1 MKHQLNQEQ
10 RLTWKMTQR
19 LSQAI
24 EMLAY
29 NGQDLVRFLQDQ
41 AEVNPLIEVSVT
53 SPIPKGGQSG
63 SLEFVQSVQEKSFH
77 DHLQD
82 QLVES
87 AIPSTLLPLVQYGI
101 DSLNDH
107 GYLDITVEEWS
118 KVCGASL
125 TETEEALSFIQSL
138 HPAGVGA
145 RSLQECI
152 AIQLKR
158 DQHPMYMIQLVYDH
172 IQWVADQDME
182 SIQDEYGISMEEAKR
197 AIEVIQTCHP
207 RPGIQ
212 YSSVKE
218 DYIVPDGEVLKV
230 KGEWV
235 VRLSPWNTPKVVV
248 DEEMYALSN
257 EHQEASAYL
266 EEKYQHA
273 KWLQMAIEQRK
284 QNMKAIMEEI
294 VKRQVPFFE
303 YGAKEMQSLRMRE
316 VAEVSGV
323 HVSTISRA
331 VRHKYVQSPQ
341 GIVPLRDFFQQGLRM
356 RNGQET
362 STEAIK
368 HLLKETIRTEN
379 KQKPYSDQT
388 LSQMLY
394 DQFGIYISRRTVAKY
409 RESLYIPSSTKRKK
423 RG

>member
-1 MKHQLNQEQ
+1 MKHQLSQEQ
-10 RLTWKMTQR
+10 RLTWRMTQR

-29 NGQDLVRFLQDQ
+29 NGQDLIRFLQDQ
-41 AEVNPLIEVSVT
+41 AEVNPLIELSVS
-53 SPIPKGGQSG
+53 SALPKGGQA
-63 SLEFVQSVQEKSFH
+63 EAAQSDQSSKEKSFR
-77 DHLQD
+77 DHLQE

-87 AIPSTLLPLVQYGI
+87 RIPSSLRDLVQYGV

-107 GYLDITVEEWS
+107 GYLDTTIEEWS
-118 KVCGASL
+118 EVCGASL
-125 TETEEALSFIQSL
+125 AETQEALSYIQSL

-158 DQHPMYMIQLVYDH
+158 EEHPMYMTQLVYDH
-172 IQWVADQDME
+172 INWVAEQDIK
-182 SIQDEYGISMEEAKR
+182 SIQEEYNITSEDAKL
-197 AIEVIQTCHP
+197 AIDTIQTCHP

-212 YSSVKE
+212 YSSVQE
-218 DYIVPDGEVLKV
+218 NYIVPDAEVFKKNGDWIV
-230 KGEWV
+230 K
-235 VRLSPWNTPKVVV
+235 LSPWNTPKIVV
-248 DEEMYALSN
+248 DEDMYALSHQ
-257 EHQEASAYL
+257 HQEASTYL

-273 KWLQMAIEQRK
+273 IWLQMAIEQRK

-303 YGAKEMQSLRMRE
+303 EGAHQKQSLRMRE
-316 VAEVSGV
+316 VAAATGV

-331 VRHKYVQSPQ
+331 VRHKYVQSPR
-341 GIVPLRDFFQQGLRM
+341 GIIPLKDFFQQGLKT

-362 STEAIK
+362 SAEAIK
-368 HLLKETIRTEN
+368 HLLKETIHTEN
-379 KQKPYSDQT
+379 KQKPYSDQK
-388 LSQMLY
+388 LSQLLH

-409 RESLYIPSSTKRKK
+409 REALYIPSSTKRRK